1 MSHAWNQIERRT
13 IPSPENARAPEENG
27 KVYRRLALFLE
38 KAGSACPEVREIAI
52 GNAVSNMMVSRG
64 SNFGILAKAT
74 GIDISEMRYIFA
86 GIFRGEERETE
97 LLKRIAR
104 ALDTNIEEI
113 EQKASTIKPNWNPAI
128 GILINELE
136 TIVNIDPEEFR
147 LPINIGLGVRQARES
162 RKINRDQLS
171 GISHVPKPYIVIL
184 EHLLMPSE
192 FLGFGLSE
200 LEKGL
205 DNTREGFRI
214 MGKIIS
220 DRIGGIR
227 DNESIRAFLNR
238 AKEFLEKECYPD
250 FRTTNKFKRYRKG
263 KRLG

>member
-1 MSHAWNQIERRT
+1 M
-13 IPSPENARAPEENG
+13 PEE
-27 KVYRRLALFLE
+27 KTEVYGRLGLFLE
-38 KAGSACPEVREIAI
+38 KAENAGEGHREIAI
-52 GNAVSNMMVSRG
+52 GNVVSSIMTSQG
-64 SNFGILAKAT
+64 SNFGKLSNAT
-74 GIDISEMRYIFA
+74 GLGIDELRYVFA
-86 GIFRGEERETE
+86 GIFRRGEREIE
-97 LLKRIAR
+97 ILKKTAR

-113 EQKASTIKPNWNPAI
+113 EQKASTIKPNWNPAV

-136 TIVNIDPEEFR
+136 NIVNVDPEEFG

-162 RKINRDQLS
+162 RKINRDHLS
-171 GISHVPKPYIVIL
+171 EISHVPKPYIVIL

-220 DRIGGIR
+220 DRIGGFR
-227 DNESIRAFLNR
+227 DNENIRSFLNR
-238 AKEFLEKECYPD
+238 AKEFLEKECCPD
-250 FRTTNKFKRYRKG
+250 FRTTHKFKRYRKG
-263 KRLG
+263 VRIF